1 MNAFPLSPSLS
12 GVAMLSA
19 FCGVLR
25 PRVILPL
32 LLLAALPVRAQ
43 YVISADE
50 AVKLARQSMPEY
62 FEFLSLPSDAVNPE
76 DIQRN
81 AAWLEKAF
89 QKRGFSTRQLAN
101 EGRPLVYAEY
111 GKPVKGRKTILFY
124 MHFDAQ
130 PVTPTEWKTDPWK
143 PVLKARNADGSWAEL
158 DTARLQEAIDPEWR
172 VYARASADDKG
183 PIMMFLA
190 AMDGLRA
197 AGKAPAVNIKLILD
211 SQEEKGSP
219 RLHIVMQE
227 NRALLASDG
236 LIVYDG
242 AMPSSNQ
249 PGVNFGNRGSIQL
262 DLTVFGAS
270 SAPHSGTYGNVIP
283 NPALRLA
290 TLLAGMKD
298 ADGRVTIPGFY
309 EGVEISAQD
318 REGMAAIAPPA
329 GTLEKRFGVA
339 RLDGL
344 AAAGNPVEAVQYP
357 SLDILGLEAA
367 RVGARAANAIPSQA
381 MASLNIRTVPEI
393 APKAMFEK
401 VRAYVE
407 ARGFHLIEGEAPTAE
422 ERARYGLLARL
433 GLVAYPSTSSAAR
446 VAMDS
451 PLARWVLTGVKAP
464 RQIEPEKV
472 RMGGSTLPMSGAVD
486 VLKMSYVVVPL
497 VNADNN
503 QHSFDENLR
512 LGNYLEGIR
521 TIGSMLTTRSF

>member
-1 MNAFPLSPSLS
+1 
-12 GVAMLSA
+12 MLSA
-19 FCGVLR
+19 IRTFALV
-25 PRVILPL
+25 PAL
-32 LLLAALPVRAQ
+32 LLIAAPVQAQ
-43 YVISADE
+43 HLISSLDAE
-50 AVKLARQSMPEY
+50 QLARQSMPEY
-62 FEFLSLPSDAVNPE
+62 FEFLSLPADAVKPE

-81 AAWLEKAF
+81 AGWLEQAF
-89 QKRGFSTRQLAN
+89 QKRGFVTRQLAN
-101 EGRPLVYAEY
+101 EGRPLVFAEY

-130 PVTPTEWKTDPWK
+130 PVTPAEWKSDPWK
-143 PVLKARNADGSWAEL
+143 PVLKARDAAGAWQEL
-158 DTARLQEAIDPEWR
+158 PGERLQQGRIDPEWR
-172 VYARASADDKG
+172 VFARAAADDKG

-197 AGKAPAVNIKLILD
+197 VKQKPAVNIKVILD

-227 NRALLASDG
+227 NEALLKSDG

-290 TLLAGMKD
+290 TLLASMKD
-298 ADGRVTIPGFY
+298 AEGKVRIAGFY
-309 EGVEISAQD
+309 DGVKISAED
-318 REGMAAIAPPA
+318 RQGMAVIAPPA

-339 RLDGL
+339 KLDGL
-344 AAAGNPVEAVQYP
+344 AAATNPVEAVQYP

-367 RVGARAANAIPSQA
+367 RVGSRAANAIPSQA

-393 APKAMFEK
+393 APKDMFGL
-401 VRAYVE
+401 VRQYIE
-407 ARGFHLIEGEAPTAE
+407 AQGFHLIEGEVPTAE
-422 ERARYGLLARL
+422 ERARHERLARL
-433 GLVAYPSTSSAAR
+433 SLVAYPSTASAAR

-451 PLARWVLTGVKAP
+451 PLAKWVLAGVAAP
-464 RQIEPEKV
+464 RKQEPEKI

-521 TIGSMLTTRSF
+521 SIASMLTTPSF